1 VRSGV
6 RLSRAHLEQLAPGR
20 ADVGALG
27 RRQRLVVLVICS
39 VSLFMTYVDTTALNV
54 ALPSIERD
62 FHASLASIQWVA
74 DAYLLVLASLLVAA
88 GSIADRVGRRRVF
101 RTGLVLFTAGS
112 LVCSLAPNVDVL
124 IGLRML
130 QAVGGCMLTPVSL
143 SIVRQVFTDPSE
155 RARALGGWS
164 AIFGLGVA
172 AGPILGGM
180 LVSAAGWRSVFWVNV
195 PIGVGAWWLAGRFVP
210 ESRAP
215 IPRRLDPAGQVLVF
229 IVLAALTYAIIEG
242 PSLGWA
248 TPRIVGAFAAGAAAT
263 ILLAVVE
270 RSRPEPLLD
279 LRFFR
284 SPPFAAAIATAVL
297 SFLVLA
303 GFLFVT
309 TLYLQDV
316 RRNSPFVAGVSLLP
330 ATVMVAVCAL
340 FAGQLVARFGARV
353 PLVAAGLCLAAGAA
367 MLLWLTPHT
376 PYALLA
382 PAYVLL
388 GAGFGLVNPPI
399 TNTAVSGMP
408 PEQAGVASAI
418 ASASRQIGNVLGVA
432 VMGTM
437 VTSSAFGT
445 GHLSEHAAATFTSA
459 THRAWALALACGLA
473 CAATAIVCTGRRGL
487 RAARA
492 IYHEQA
498 PTA

>member
-1 VRSGV
+1 VSPGA
-6 RLSRAHLEQLAPGR
+6 RLSRLHLDRLAPAR
-20 ADVGALG
+20 ADAGALG
-27 RRQRLVVLVICS
+27 RRQRRVVLVICS
-39 VSLFMTYVDTTALNV
+39 VSLFVTYVDTTVLNV

-62 FHASLASIQWVA
+62 FHADLASMQWVA

-101 RTGLVLFTAGS
+101 RAGLVLFSAGS
-112 LVCSLAPNVDVL
+112 LVCSLAQNVDVL

-143 SIVRQVFTDPSE
+143 SIVRQVFTDPAE
-155 RARALGGWS
+155 RARALGVWS
-164 AIFGLGVA
+164 AMFGLGVA

-180 LVSAAGWRSVFWVNV
+180 LVSGAGWRSVFWVNV
-195 PIGVGAWWLAGRFVP
+195 PVGLGAWWLAGRFVP

-215 IPRRLDPAGQVLVF
+215 TPRRLDPAGQALVF
-229 IVLAALTYAIIEG
+229 VMLASLTFAIIEG

-248 TPRIVGAFAAGAAAT
+248 TPPIVAAFAAGAIAT
-263 ILLAVVE
+263 VLLVVVE
-270 RSRPEPLLD
+270 RGRPEPLLE

-284 SPPFAAAIATAVL
+284 SPPFSAAIATAVL

-316 RRNSPFVAGVSLLP
+316 RRDSPLVAGVSLLP

-340 FAGQLVARFGARV
+340 LGGHLVARFGARV
-353 PLVAAGLCLAAGAA
+353 PLVAAGLCLVAGAA
-367 MLLWLTPHT
+367 LLLGLTPHT

-382 PAYVLL
+382 AAYVLL

-399 TNTAVSGMP
+399 TITAVSGMP

-418 ASASRQIGNVLGVA
+418 ASASRQIGSVLGVA
-432 VMGTM
+432 VMGSL

-445 GHLSEHAAATFTSA
+445 GHLTGHAAVAFTSA
-459 THRAWALALACGLA
+459 SHGAWALALACGLA
-473 CAATAIVCTGRRGL
+473 CVATAIACTGRRGL

-492 IYHEQA
+492 IYHEQT
-498 PTA
+498 PPE